1 MIGDKIKQLRQEKKM
16 SLSELAE
23 QAGIAKSY
31 LSSIERNLQTNPSIQ
46 FIEKVS
52 SVLRVSVNDLLIDD
66 NKEMKKNLDSE
77 WLNLVKE
84 AMDSGVSKDQFEEF
98 LEFTRWKNEQDKK

>member
-1 MIGDKIKQLRQEKKM
+1 M